1 MGIHSQSRIVLLG
14 ENGNGKT
21 TLVKLIIGDL
31 RPTEGEII
39 HASGCRIALVR
50 LRFRV
55 GVRIRVRV
63 RVRVS
68 SAEG

>member
-1 MGIHSQSRIVLLG
+1 MGIDSQSRIVLLG

-50 LRFRV
+50 VRFR
-55 GVRIRVRV
+55 GRGRVRV